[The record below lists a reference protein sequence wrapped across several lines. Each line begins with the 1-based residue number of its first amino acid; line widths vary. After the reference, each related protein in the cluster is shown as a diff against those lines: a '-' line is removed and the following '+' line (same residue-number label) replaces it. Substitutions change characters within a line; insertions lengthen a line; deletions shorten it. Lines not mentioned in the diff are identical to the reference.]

1 MRTRVINYYQMC
13 LCVCVV
19 CWGGG
24 WLCERNEFA
33 NKWGDDG
40 YGEKLRA
47 GGNGEKQIG
56 TRI

>member
-1 MRTRVINYYQMC
+1 M
-13 LCVCVV
+13 
-19 CWGGG
+19 WEEEG

-33 NKWGDDG
+33 NKWDDFDDG
-40 YGEKLRA
+40 DGQKLLA